1 MDGTKIFL
9 DIAKE
14 SADWFPPLKSAL
26 GGVNALIKHYEVF
39 VQRITAVHDR
49 YGWPQEFKDV
59 KEKIKHLKPQLDR
72 LKQNITM
79 TTIDGDP
86 EEEGRRK
93 ELTRHARRLL
103 TAQTIVNDLRSALE
117 EIEKRAKEL
126 LAKSTAARFI
136 DKGSDS
142 GEVVRLVERLREA
155 ITHYQVSENCLIATS
170 MTHKR
175 GQVSQ
180 QQAIYDQI
188 TNLTVIIFQ
197 LVFILHADNLFLHQ
211 VFFRYPLETS
221 GGDVFQ

>member
-1 MDGTKIFL
+1 
-9 DIAKE
+9 
-14 SADWFPPLKSAL
+14 
-26 GGVNALIKHYEVF
+26 
-39 VQRITAVHDR
+39 
-49 YGWPQEFKDV
+49 
-59 KEKIKHLKPQLDR
+59 
-72 LKQNITM
+72 M

-155 ITHYQVSENCLIATS
+155 ITHYQVSKNCLIVMS
-170 MTHKR
+170 MTYIGR
-175 GQVSQ
+175 QVSQ

-197 LVFILHADNLFLHQ
+197 LVFILHADNLFFHQ
-211 VFFRYPLETS
+211 VFFRYSLETS
-221 GGDVFQ
+221 GGDEFQ